1 MNFLDILKAFLI
13 GVIQGITE
21 WLPISSTGHMILFE
35 QFCGM
40 NVSEQFMEMFRVVI
54 QFGSILAVVILYW
67 KRLFPFCPS
76 AGKAERKSIWKLWL
90 KIVIAVIPAG
100 VVGVLFDDILD

>member
-67 KRLFPFCPS
+67 KRLFPFCP
-76 AGKAERKSIWKLWL
+76 
-90 KIVIAVIPAG
+90 
-100 VVGVLFDDILD
+100 